1 MDEKKL
7 VKENIGLEDAVNEY
21 GSIVWNCKGQS
32 MKPLI
37 RERVDYVVIEK
48 PDREIRPF
56 DVVLY
61 SRDTY
66 KTGGGGVQRDYV
78 LHRVIK
84 REGDEFIILGDN
96 CVNLERVPKSSIIG
110 IMTGLK
116 RNGKDFDL
124 DGTWC
129 RLYNNIWVKP
139 YRIRKGITRLEFA
152 AKRAGLKAFK
162 GIKRIGRKST
172 DD

>member
-1 MDEKKL
+1 MNERKL
-7 VKENIGLEDAVNEY
+7 VKENIGIDDAINEY

-37 RERVDYVVIEK
+37 REKVDYVVIEK

-66 KTGGGGVQRDYV
+66 KPGGGGVQRDYV
-78 LHRVIK
+78 LHRVIR

-96 CVNLERVPKSSIIG
+96 CVNMERVPADSIIG

-116 RNGKDFDL
+116 RNGKDYDL
-124 DGTWC
+124 NGIRC
-129 RLYNNIWVKP
+129 RLYNSIWIKP
-139 YRIRKGITRLEFA
+139 YGIRKDITRLGFA
-152 AKRAGLKAFK
+152 AKRVGLKALR
-162 GIKRIGRKST
+162 GIKRLGRKT
-172 DD
+172 ADD

>member
-1 MDEKKL
+1 MDERKL

-21 GSIVWNCKGQS
+21 GSIVWSCKGQS

-37 RERVDYVVIEK
+37 REKVDYVVIEK

-66 KTGGGGVQRDYV
+66 KPEGGGVQRDYV
-78 LHRVIK
+78 LHRVIR

-96 CVNLERVPKSSIIG
+96 CVNLERVPESSIIG

-124 DGTWC
+124 DSTGC

-139 YRIRKGITRLEFA
+139 YRIRKRITRLGLA
-152 AKRAGLKAFK
+152 AKRRGLKALK
-162 GIKRIGRKST
+162 GIKRVGRKT
-172 DD
+172 ADD